1 MALSKEE
8 ILQAIGD
15 MKVIELHELVEA
27 IKEKFNVTAAMPVAA
42 VAAAPA
48 AGGAAAAEEE
58 KNEFDIILTGFDAA
72 QKITLIKEVR
82 AVSGLGLK
90 EAKDAVEKGGET
102 IKSGVSK
109 EEAAAIKKRQA
120 VKLKL
125 NNYFCKYIINI

>member
-8 ILQAIGD
+8 ILQAIEE

-48 AGGAAAAEEE
+48 AGGAAAAADEE
-58 KNEFDIILTGFDAA
+58 KSDFDVILTGFDAA
-72 QKITLIKEVR
+72 QKIALIKEVR

-109 EEAAAIKKRQA
+109 DEATAIKKQLEA
-120 VKLKL
+120 AGGKVEIK
-125 NNYFCKYIINI
+125 

>member
-8 ILQAIGD
+8 ILQAIEE

-27 IKEKFNVTAAMPVAA
+27 IKEKFNVTAAMPVA

-48 AGGAAAAEEE
+48 GGAAAPAEEE

-72 QKITLIKEVR
+72 QKIALIKEVR

-109 EEAAAIKKRQA
+109 EEAAAIKKQLEA
-120 VKLKL
+120 AGGKVEVK
-125 NNYFCKYIINI
+125 

>member
-8 ILQAIGD
+8 ILQAIEE

-42 VAAAPA
+42 VAAPA
-48 AGGAAAAEEE
+48 AGGASAGASAEEE

-72 QKITLIKEVR
+72 QKIALIKEVR

-109 EEAAAIKKRQA
+109 DEAAAIKKQLEA
-120 VKLKL
+120 AGGKVEVK
-125 NNYFCKYIINI
+125 

>member
-8 ILQAIGD
+8 ILQAIEE

-42 VAAAPA
+42 VAAPA
-48 AGGAAAAEEE
+48 AGGGAAAPAEEE

-72 QKITLIKEVR
+72 QKIALIKEVR

-109 EEAAAIKKRQA
+109 DEAAAIK
-120 VKLKL
+120 
-125 NNYFCKYIINI
+125 ISINKTIPLPVCIYDTL

>member
-8 ILQAIGD
+8 ILQAIEE

-48 AGGAAAAEEE
+48 GGAAAPAEEE
-58 KNEFDIILTGFDAA
+58 KNEFDIILTGFEADK
-72 QKITLIKEVR
+72 KIALIKEVR

-109 EEAAAIKKRQA
+109 DEAAAIKKQLEA
-120 VKLKL
+120 AGGKVEVK
-125 NNYFCKYIINI
+125 

>member
-8 ILQAIGD
+8 ILQAIEE

-42 VAAAPA
+42 VAVPA
-48 AGGAAAAEEE
+48 AGGGAAAPAEEE

-72 QKITLIKEVR
+72 QKIALIKEVR

-90 EAKDAVEKGGET
+90 EAKDAVEKDR
-102 IKSGVSK
+102 KSV
-109 EEAAAIKKRQA
+109 
-120 VKLKL
+120 V
-125 NNYFCKYIINI
+125 

>member
-8 ILQAIGD
+8 ILQAIEE

-42 VAAAPA
+42 VAAPVAGGPA
-48 AGGAAAAEEE
+48 AGGAAEEE

-72 QKITLIKEVR
+72 QKIALIKEVR

-109 EEAAAIKKRQA
+109 DEAAAIKKQLEA
-120 VKLKL
+120 AGGKVEVK
-125 NNYFCKYIINI
+125 

>member
-8 ILQAIGD
+8 ILKAIEE

-48 AGGAAAAEEE
+48 AGGAAAAADEE
-58 KNEFDIILTGFDAA
+58 KSDFDVILTGFDAA
-72 QKITLIKEVR
+72 QKIALIKEVR

-109 EEAAAIKKRQA
+109 DEAAAIKKQLEA
-120 VKLKL
+120 AGGKVEIK
-125 NNYFCKYIINI
+125 

>member
-8 ILQAIGD
+8 ILQAIEE

-27 IKEKFNVTAAMPVAA
+27 IKEKFNVTASMPVAA

-48 AGGAAAAEEE
+48 GGAAAPAEEE

-72 QKITLIKEVR
+72 QKIALIKEVR

-109 EEAAAIKKRQA
+109 EEAAAIKKQLEA
-120 VKLKL
+120 AGGKVEVK
-125 NNYFCKYIINI
+125 

>member
-8 ILQAIGD
+8 ILQAIEE

-48 AGGAAAAEEE
+48 AGGAAPAAEEE
-58 KNEFDIILTGFDAA
+58 KSDFDVILTGFDAA
-72 QKITLIKEVR
+72 QKIALIKEVR

-109 EEAAAIKKRQA
+109 DEAAAIKKQLEA
-120 VKLKL
+120 AGGKVEIK
-125 NNYFCKYIINI
+125 

>member
-8 ILQAIGD
+8 ILQAIEE

-42 VAAAPA
+42 APA
-48 AGGAAAAEEE
+48 AGGAAPAADEE
-58 KNEFDIILTGFDAA
+58 KSEFDIILTGFDAA
-72 QKITLIKEVR
+72 QKIALIKEVR

-109 EEAAAIKKRQA
+109 DEAAAIKKQLEA
-120 VKLKL
+120 AGGKVEIK
-125 NNYFCKYIINI
+125 

>member
-8 ILQAIGD
+8 ILQAIEE

-48 AGGAAAAEEE
+48 AGGAAPAEEE

-72 QKITLIKEVR
+72 QKIALIKEVR

-109 EEAAAIKKRQA
+109 EEAAAIKKQLEA
-120 VKLKL
+120 VGGKVEVK
-125 NNYFCKYIINI
+125 

>member
-1 MALSKEE
+1 MALTKEE
-8 ILQAIGD
+8 ILQAIKE

-27 IKEKFNVTAAMPVAA
+27 IKEEFNVTAAMPVAA

-48 AGGAAAAEEE
+48 AGGAAPAEEE
-58 KNEFDIILTGFDAA
+58 KNEFDIILTGFEADK
-72 QKITLIKEVR
+72 KIALIKEVR

-109 EEAAAIKKRQA
+109 DEAVAIKKQLEA
-120 VKLKL
+120 AGGKVEVK
-125 NNYFCKYIINI
+125 

>member
-8 ILQAIGD
+8 ILQAIEE

-48 AGGAAAAEEE
+48 AGGAAATADEE
-58 KNEFDIILTGFDAA
+58 KSDFDVILTGFDAA
-72 QKITLIKEVR
+72 QKIALIKEVR

-109 EEAAAIKKRQA
+109 DEAAAIKKQLEA
-120 VKLKL
+120 AGGKVEIK
-125 NNYFCKYIINI
+125 

>member
-8 ILQAIGD
+8 ILQAIEE

-48 AGGAAAAEEE
+48 AGGAAPAEEE

-72 QKITLIKEVR
+72 QKIALIKEVR

-109 EEAAAIKKRQA
+109 DEAAAIKKQLEA
-120 VKLKL
+120 AGGKVEVK
-125 NNYFCKYIINI
+125 

>member
-8 ILQAIGD
+8 ILQAIEE
-15 MKVIELHELVEA
+15 MKYIELHELVEA

-48 AGGAAAAEEE
+48 AGGAAAAADEE
-58 KNEFDIILTGFDAA
+58 KSDFDVILTGFDAA
-72 QKITLIKEVR
+72 QKIALIKEVR

-109 EEAAAIKKRQA
+109 DEAAAIKKQLEA
-120 VKLKL
+120 AGGKVEIK
-125 NNYFCKYIINI
+125 

>member
-8 ILQAIGD
+8 ILQAIEE

-42 VAAAPA
+42 VAAPA
-48 AGGAAAAEEE
+48 AGGAHAGGAAEEE

-72 QKITLIKEVR
+72 QKIALIKEVR

-109 EEAAAIKKRQA
+109 DEAAAIKKQLEA
-120 VKLKL
+120 AGGKVEVK
-125 NNYFCKYIINI
+125 

>member
-8 ILQAIGD
+8 ILQAIEE

-42 VAAAPA
+42 VAAAPT
-48 AGGAAAAEEE
+48 GGAAAPAEEE
-58 KNEFDIILTGFDAA
+58 KNEFDIILTGFEADK
-72 QKITLIKEVR
+72 KIALIKEVR

-109 EEAAAIKKRQA
+109 DEAAAIKKQLEA
-120 VKLKL
+120 AGGKVEVK
-125 NNYFCKYIINI
+125 

>member
-8 ILQAIGD
+8 ILQAIEE

-42 VAAAPA
+42 VAAPTAGGPA
-48 AGGAAAAEEE
+48 AGGAAEEE

-72 QKITLIKEVR
+72 QKIALIKEVR

-109 EEAAAIKKRQA
+109 DEAAAIKKQLEA
-120 VKLKL
+120 AGGKVEVK
-125 NNYFCKYIINI
+125 

>member
-8 ILQAIGD
+8 ILQAIEE

-42 VAAAPA
+42 AP
-48 AGGAAAAEEE
+48 AGGAAAPAEEE

-72 QKITLIKEVR
+72 QKIALIKEVR

-109 EEAAAIKKRQA
+109 EEVAAIKKQLEA
-120 VKLKL
+120 AGGKVEVK
-125 NNYFCKYIINI
+125 

>member
-8 ILQAIGD
+8 ILQAIEE

-48 AGGAAAAEEE
+48 AGGAAPAADEE
-58 KNEFDIILTGFDAA
+58 KSDFDVILTGFDAA
-72 QKITLIKEVR
+72 QKIALIKEVR

-109 EEAAAIKKRQA
+109 DEAAAIKKQLEA
-120 VKLKL
+120 AGGKVEIK
-125 NNYFCKYIINI
+125 

>member
-8 ILQAIGD
+8 ILQAIEE

-42 VAAAPA
+42 VAAPA
-48 AGGAAAAEEE
+48 AGGAPAGGASEEE

-72 QKITLIKEVR
+72 QKIALIKEVR

-109 EEAAAIKKRQA
+109 DEAAAIKKQLEA
-120 VKLKL
+120 AGGKVEVK
-125 NNYFCKYIINI
+125 

>member
-8 ILQAIGD
+8 ILQAIEE

-42 VAAAPA
+42 VAAPA
-48 AGGAAAAEEE
+48 AGGPAAGGSAEEE

-72 QKITLIKEVR
+72 QKIALIKEVR

-109 EEAAAIKKRQA
+109 DEAAAIKKQLEA
-120 VKLKL
+120 AGGKVEVK
-125 NNYFCKYIINI
+125 

>member
-8 ILQAIGD
+8 ILQAIEE

-48 AGGAAAAEEE
+48 AGGASAAADEE
-58 KNEFDIILTGFDAA
+58 KSDFDVILTGFDAA
-72 QKITLIKEVR
+72 QKIALIKEVR

-109 EEAAAIKKRQA
+109 DEAAAIKKQLEA
-120 VKLKL
+120 AGGKVEIK
-125 NNYFCKYIINI
+125 

>member
-8 ILQAIGD
+8 ILQAIEE

-42 VAAAPA
+42 VAAPA
-48 AGGAAAAEEE
+48 AGATAAGGAAEEE

-72 QKITLIKEVR
+72 QKIALIKEVR

-109 EEAAAIKKRQA
+109 DEAAAIKKQLEA
-120 VKLKL
+120 AGGKVEVK
-125 NNYFCKYIINI
+125 

>member
-8 ILQAIGD
+8 ILQAIEE

-42 VAAAPA
+42 VSAPA
-48 AGGAAAAEEE
+48 AGGPAAGGAAEEE

-72 QKITLIKEVR
+72 QKIALIKEVR

-109 EEAAAIKKRQA
+109 DEAAAIKKQLEA
-120 VKLKL
+120 AGGKVEVK
-125 NNYFCKYIINI
+125 

>member
-8 ILQAIGD
+8 ILQAIEE

-48 AGGAAAAEEE
+48 AGAAAAAADEE
-58 KNEFDIILTGFDAA
+58 KSDFDVILTGFDAA
-72 QKITLIKEVR
+72 QKIALIKEVR

-109 EEAAAIKKRQA
+109 DEAAAIKKQLEA
-120 VKLKL
+120 AGGKVEIK
-125 NNYFCKYIINI
+125 

>member
-1 MALSKEE
+1 MKVSKEE
-8 ILQAIGD
+8 ILQAIEE

-48 AGGAAAAEEE
+48 GGAAAPAEEE

-72 QKITLIKEVR
+72 QKIALIKEVR

-109 EEAAAIKKRQA
+109 EEAAAIKKQLEA
-120 VKLKL
+120 AGGKVEVK
-125 NNYFCKYIINI
+125 

>member
-8 ILQAIGD
+8 ILEAIEE

-48 AGGAAAAEEE
+48 AGGAAPAADEE
-58 KNEFDIILTGFDAA
+58 KSDFDVILTGFDAA
-72 QKITLIKEVR
+72 QKIALIKEVR

-109 EEAAAIKKRQA
+109 DEAAAIKKQLEA
-120 VKLKL
+120 AGGKVEIK
-125 NNYFCKYIINI
+125 

>member
-1 MALSKEE
+1 MALTKEE
-8 ILQAIGD
+8 ILQAIKE

-48 AGGAAAAEEE
+48 AGGAAPAEEE
-58 KNEFDIILTGFDAA
+58 KNEFDIILTGFEADK
-72 QKITLIKEVR
+72 KIALIKEVR

-109 EEAAAIKKRQA
+109 EEAAAIKKQLEA
-120 VKLKL
+120 AGGKVEVK
-125 NNYFCKYIINI
+125 